1 MDGRSHRARQ
11 GLSQGA
17 LGVALALLSGLAA
30 ACGSDSNDLAPPR
43 GHGHIEIGSTAP
55 EGGALEAE
63 LPFFDIEVTESAV
76 IGGST
81 LWSGTNPGV
90 ATLEEEEQQE
100 GFYALPEGAPVSLEI
115 TALDAGVRFKFGD
128 TTIDEPGE
136 SVLIGPA
143 PFHTSGE
150 WQVVLPEGVHDGEY
164 GLSFRFTTTTP
175 PYAASEVANVILVPT
190 EGGHDDDGH
199 GD

>member
-1 MDGRSHRARQ
+1 MFMDRSLPRAAS
-11 GLSQGA
+11 GLSSGA

-30 ACGSDSNDLAPPR
+30 ACGSDSNDYVPPR

-55 EGGALEAE
+55 GGGSLEAE

-76 IGGST
+76 IGDLT

-90 ATLEEEEQQE
+90 ATLEAEEERE
-100 GFYALPEGAPVSLEI
+100 GFYALPDGVPLSLEI

-128 TTIDEPGE
+128 TTIDEPGQ

-150 WQVVLPEGVHDGEY
+150 WQVVLPEGVHGGEY
-164 GLSFRFTTTTP
+164 GLSFRFTTTQP
-175 PYAASEVANVILVPT
+175 PYAASEVSNVILVPT
-190 EGGHDDDGH
+190 EGGHDDGH
-199 GD
+199 D